1 MLFYLKQLWILN
13 ITFSFSNWCGLDFFF
28 GGGGV
33 KVFGNKIVGEI
44 GSIIQNTY
52 NKQEMQ
58 KQKKL
63 DHRTRKAET
72 N

>member
-1 MLFYLKQLWILN
+1 MNSNYSLIYAFLPKTVVDTEYYIQFQQLVWFRLFFL
-13 ITFSFSNWCGLDFFF
+13 

-58 KQKKL
+58 KQK
-63 DHRTRKAET
+63 T
-72 N
+72 